1 MAMPSA
7 TSERRS
13 SRSRGGGSGQASD
26 AQSRP
31 LCLAVLGLTVVV
43 GSLGCGRTPGL
54 NVHPVSG
61 TVTVDGAPL
70 AEGWITF
77 RALEG
82 DTRGLA
88 GRITNGAYRAEAF
101 AGPARVAVTA
111 TRAVPGKFVAPA
123 PGVAPQPKTEQFIP
137 RRYNEKTEL
146 AAEIP
151 VGGIRGLDFALTL
164 TPDAGLGAA
173 SAADRH

>member
-1 MAMPSA
+1 MAMSSA

-13 SRSRGGGSGQASD
+13 SRSMGGGSSQATID
-26 AQSRP
+26 QLRRP
-31 LCLAVLGLTVVV
+31 YLAVLGLTVVV

-82 DTRGLA
+82 DTRGMA

-101 AGPARVAVTA
+101 AGPARIAVTA
-111 TRAVPGKFVAPA
+111 TRALPGKFVAPA
-123 PGVAPQPKTEQFIP
+123 PGVEPQPKTEQFIP

-151 VGGIRGLDFALTL
+151 VGGIRGLDFVITL
-164 TPDAGLGAA
+164 APDSRLAK
-173 SAADRH
+173 